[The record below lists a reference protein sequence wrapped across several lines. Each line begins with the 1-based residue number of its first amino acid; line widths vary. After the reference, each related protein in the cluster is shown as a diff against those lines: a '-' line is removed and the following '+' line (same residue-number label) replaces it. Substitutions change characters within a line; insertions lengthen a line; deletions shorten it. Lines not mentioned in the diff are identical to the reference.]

1 MKYRVGCDL
10 QEVERVKN
18 AAQRDSF
25 CRRAFSDE
33 ERRRFSQMK
42 DPYQSM
48 AGTWAAKEAFAKAL
62 GTGVRGFSLNE
73 ITVAHDELG
82 APFLKLEGAAAQAA
96 AGLEFSISI
105 SHTREMAQAV
115 CIAERS
121 DKNE

>member
-62 GTGVRGFSLNE
+62 GTGVRGFSLKE
-73 ITVAHDELG
+73 ITLASDEFD
-82 APFLKLEGAAAQAA
+82 ASYTALEGAAALAA
-96 AGLEFSISI
+96 AGVEFSISI
-105 SHTREMAQAV
+105 SHTRELAQAV

-121 DKNE
+121 DKDE

>member
-82 APFLKLEGAAAQAA
+82 SPYLRKTQLCDYI
-96 AGLEFSISI
+96 LN
-105 SHTREMAQAV
+105 
-115 CIAERS
+115 CL
-121 DKNE
+121 

>member
-62 GTGVRGFSLNE
+62 GTGVRSFSLNE

-82 APFLKLEGAAAQAA
+82 APYLKLEGSAAQEA

-105 SHTREMAQAV
+105 SHTHELAQAV